1 MTTTYWNKRR
11 TFMIL
16 SGVILLVIILTL
28 WIPYA
33 KDLSK
38 QRNKELDSLRIGS
51 KGSMLDDL
59 HKDMQKK

>member
-1 MTTTYWNKRR
+1 
-11 TFMIL
+11 MIL